1 MSRLKAI
8 MGLLVIEG
16 CVLCAGVV
24 AVLYFALRPV
34 DATNEIKAI
43 IVEPGMPLS
52 QVAANLEQS
61 GLIRDATWFRAY
73 ARFKSVDQ
81 TIRVGRY
88 EFETGMALSTILSQL
103 ASGDGGT
110 QTVTI
115 PEGLTIPEVAN
126 ILKAHAQIDSARF
139 VQLANTRESVR
150 KLGIDA
156 PSLEGYLFPNT
167 YQLYVGMS
175 PEFILK
181 EMTSV
186 FQRELKPEYRQRATT
201 LGYSLNEILTLA
213 SIIEQEAQVSQERRV
228 ISGVFHNRLRT
239 GIRLDADPT
248 VQYAMGRPN
257 VKLLKRHLSTP
268 SPYNTYIHTGL
279 PPGPICSPGIASI
292 RAALYPET
300 VPYLFFV
307 ARGDGSHIFSKSNEE
322 HNEARMLVK
331 QNQS

>member
-1 MSRLKAI
+1 MSRVKPILA
-8 MGLLVIEG
+8 LLVIEIG
-16 CVLCAGVV
+16 VLCAGVV

-43 IVEPGMPLS
+43 IVEPGMPLA
-52 QVAANLEQS
+52 QVAATLERN

-73 ARFKSVDQ
+73 ARFRSVDQ
-81 TIRVGRY
+81 NIRVGRY
-88 EFETGMALSTILSQL
+88 EFKTGQDLDYILSHL

-115 PEGLTIPEVAN
+115 PEGLTIPEVAS

-139 VQLANTRESVR
+139 VQLANSPESVR
-150 KLGIDA
+150 KMGVDA

-175 PEFILK
+175 PDFILK
-181 EMTSV
+181 EMTSL
-186 FQRELKPEYRQRATT
+186 FQRVFTKAYRQRAEK
-201 LGYSLNEILTLA
+201 LGYSLNEIVTLA
-213 SIIEQEAQVSQERRV
+213 SIVEQEAQVSEERKV

-248 VQYAMGRPN
+248 VQYALGQPN
-257 VKLLKRHLSTP
+257 TKLLKRHLGTP

-279 PPGPICSPGIASI
+279 PPGPICSPGLASI

-307 ARGDGSHIFSKSNEE
+307 ARGDGSHIFSKSNQE
-322 HNEARMLVK
+322 HNEARILVK

>member
-8 MGLLVIEG
+8 LSLLAIEA

-43 IVEPGMPLS
+43 IVEPGMPFA
-52 QVAANLEQS
+52 QVAAKLERN

-81 TIRVGRY
+81 VIRVGRY
-88 EFETGMALSTILSQL
+88 EFKTGMALDTILSQL
-103 ASGDGGT
+103 ASGAGGT

-115 PEGLTIPEVAN
+115 PEGLTIPEVAS
-126 ILKAHAQIDSARF
+126 ILKANAEIDSIKF
-139 VQLANTRESVR
+139 VQLANNTEWVKRM
-150 KLGIDA
+150 GIDA

-181 EMTSV
+181 EMTTL
-186 FQRELKPEYRQRATT
+186 FQRELKPEYRERAAK

-213 SIIEQEAQVSQERRV
+213 SIIEQEAQVSQERKV

-257 VKLLKRHLSTP
+257 VKLLKRHLATP

-307 ARGDGSHIFSKSNEE
+307 ARGDGSHIFSRSNQE
-322 HNEARMLVK
+322 HNEARLLVK